1 MHMITLTRAVKLAC
15 LMAIIWLGTG
25 AQALAQTGTRT
36 VTITYE
42 DKVNPAGTVYN
53 ILRAT
58 GLCTGTPTF
67 ATIATAVTVFTYQDK
82 TAQIGN
88 NYCYAAT
95 ATYNGT
101 TSALSNTALATILP
115 NAPGIVNVQ
124 VATIQLYVPPREGL
138 VDIDGL
144 FGIHDVASE

>member
-1 MHMITLTRAVKLAC
+1 MIVCAVL
-15 LMAIIWLGTG
+15 WLGLEG
-25 AQALAQTGTRT
+25 QALAQTGTRT

-42 DKVNPAGTVYN
+42 DKVNPSGTVYN